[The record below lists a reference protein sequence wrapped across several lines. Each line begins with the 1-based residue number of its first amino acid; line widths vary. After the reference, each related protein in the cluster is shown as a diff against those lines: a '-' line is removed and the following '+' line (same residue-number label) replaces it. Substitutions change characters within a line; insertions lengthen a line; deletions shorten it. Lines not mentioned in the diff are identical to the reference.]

1 MENLPLILTI
11 LGGAAATFLGGKFLV
26 KVDSKSEDRAE
37 EAIDLAAWCQG
48 NGLPGIAI
56 LLKKFAIKD
65 YSGAFTQF
73 RQIAATVRDEQ
84 SSKEVIRTFLQVQ
97 LDKYLS
103 NPTTAEELLRLV
115 EDRLGVKID
124 RDAVAIKTVE
134 LGEVG

>member
-1 MENLPLILTI
+1 MDIPVILAYV
-11 LGGAAATFLGGKFLV
+11 GAAAATFLGGKFLV
-26 KVDSKSEDRAE
+26 KVDSKREDRAE

-48 NGLPGIAI
+48 NGLPGVAI

-84 SSKEVIRTFLQVQ
+84 SSKEAVRTFLQVQ
-97 LDKYLS
+97 LDKYLA
-103 NPTTAEELLRLV
+103 NPTTAEELLRLI

-124 RDAVAIKTVE
+124 RDAVATKTVE
-134 LGEVG
+134 LGKVE